1 MQERMSKNGIYC
13 HEMVAETAREFANE
27 LYDTVMSNNE
37 VRSKWKESR
46 PGMAEKALRKAFVK
60 KNWQM
65 CLVPA
70 RATLAALLA
79 RPIDENLKER
89 IHEALLLDAVLIRG
103 ARKDRLERTGL

>member
-1 MQERMSKNGIYC
+1 MPEKMSKNGIYC

-27 LYDTVMSNNE
+27 LYDTVMGNNQVFYE
-37 VRSKWKESR
+37 WKR
-46 PGMAEKALRKAFVK
+46 QHPGMAAAALRKTFVK
-60 KNWQM
+60 KNWAQ

-79 RPIDENLKER
+79 QPIDEKLKER